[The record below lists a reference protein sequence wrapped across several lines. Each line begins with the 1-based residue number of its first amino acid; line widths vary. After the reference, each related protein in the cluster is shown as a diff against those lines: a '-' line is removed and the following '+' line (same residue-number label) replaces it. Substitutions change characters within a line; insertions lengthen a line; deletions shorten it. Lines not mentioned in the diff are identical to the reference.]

1 MANQKETIV
10 VPENFHSII
19 IDFSTDLS
27 ATFPEYSYLW
37 SKWIDP
43 SVSEA
48 EIRALFEHCINVFPE
63 RFFDIL
69 YQNDDIFKPDDETNT
84 YFLPNVS
91 FRLLFNTEDITENTK
106 KAMWKYL
113 QLVLFTIVGSV
124 KDKST
129 FGDTMNM
136 FDGIDENDLQE
147 KLKDAMGGISEFF
160 TNMDKE
166 MGKGTGKGTGKGD
179 GTAEGAGTEAGEG
192 LGDETKE
199 DDDSG
204 TPRMRP
210 EDFKKV
216 FENMPNME
224 KMQDHLK
231 SLFDGK
237 IGSLAKEMAEEIAGD
252 FTDLLGEDSDN
263 INNTGDVIKKLM
275 KNPKKIMDLMKTV
288 GSKLENKMK
297 SGEVSREELMKE
309 ASEMMGKMKD
319 MGGGQDFN
327 EMFKEMAKNMG
338 GLGKNVRLDT
348 NAMNRM
354 SKMEESK
361 ARLRKSAELK
371 KQQKV
376 EEIQKQLE
384 IRRAQVAAQAAVQAS
399 VQAAAQAK
407 FSLNPT
413 EAPNNFVFKLDGE
426 DAQEKSFIHPDL
438 LKEMADL
445 EKKPMGGDSK
455 NNGDKKKKNKKK
467 K

>member
-43 SVSEA
+43 EVSDV
-48 EIRALFEHCINVFPE
+48 EIRSLFEYCLKVFPE

-91 FRLLFNTEDITENTK
+91 FRLLFNTEDIGEKTK

-136 FDGIDENDLQE
+136 FDGIDESDLQE
-147 KLKDAMGGISEFF
+147 KLKEAMGGISDFF
-160 TNMDKE
+160 TNMEKE
-166 MGKGTGKGTGKGD
+166 MDK
-179 GTAEGAGTEAGEG
+179 
-192 LGDETKE
+192 ETKE
-199 DDDSG
+199 TDESNESNGGETKENQDRDDG
-204 TPRMRP
+204 ETPRMGP

-237 IGSLAKEMAEEIAGD
+237 IGSLAKEMAEEIAAD
-252 FTDLLGEDSDN
+252 FSDILGEDSGN
-263 INNTGDVIKKLM
+263 INNTGDVLKKLM

-297 SGEVSREELMKE
+297 SGEVSKEELMKE

-319 MGGGQDFN
+319 LGGGQDFN
-327 EMFKEMAKNMG
+327 QMFKEMAKNMG

-354 SKMEESK
+354 TKMEESK
-361 ARLRKSAELK
+361 DRLRKNAELK
-371 KQQKV
+371 KQQKAA
-376 EEIQKQLE
+376 EIQKQLD
-384 IRRAQVAAQAAVQAS
+384 IKRAQVAAQV
-399 VQAAAQAK
+399 AAQAK

-426 DAQEKSFIHPDL
+426 DSQEKSFIHPDL
-438 LKEMADL
+438 LKEFE
-445 EKKPMGGDSK
+445 EKKPVGGD
-455 NNGDKKKKNKKK
+455 KKNKKK
-467 K
+467 KK

>member
-1 MANQKETIV
+1 MANQKEITV

-43 SVSEA
+43 EVSDV
-48 EIRALFEHCINVFPE
+48 EIRSLFEYCLKVFPE

-91 FRLLFNTEDITENTK
+91 FRLLFNTEDIGEKTK

-136 FDGIDENDLQE
+136 FDGIDESDLQE
-147 KLKDAMGGISEFF
+147 KLKEAMGGISDFF
-160 TNMDKE
+160 TNMEKE
-166 MGKGTGKGTGKGD
+166 MDK
-179 GTAEGAGTEAGEG
+179 
-192 LGDETKE
+192 ETKE
-199 DDDSG
+199 TDESNESNGGETKENQDRDDG
-204 TPRMRP
+204 ETPRMGP

-237 IGSLAKEMAEEIAGD
+237 IGSLAKEMAEEIAAD
-252 FTDLLGEDSDN
+252 FSDILGEDSGN
-263 INNTGDVIKKLM
+263 INNTGDVLKKLM

-297 SGEVSREELMKE
+297 SGEVSKEELMKE

-319 MGGGQDFN
+319 LGGGQDFN
-327 EMFKEMAKNMG
+327 QMFKEMAKNMG

-354 SKMEESK
+354 TKMEESK
-361 ARLRKSAELK
+361 DRLRKTAELK
-371 KQQKV
+371 KQQRAA
-376 EEIQKQLE
+376 EIQKQLD
-384 IRRAQVAAQAAVQAS
+384 IKRAQI
-399 VQAAAQAK
+399 AAQAK

-438 LKEMADL
+438 LKEFE
-445 EKKPMGGDSK
+445 EKKPANG
-455 NNGDKKKKNKKK
+455 NGDKKKKKKK